1 MAGRSMAMMRFR
13 HFVYRSKKWVVN
25 CRREDFVKYDA
36 EKLHTNI
43 RLCSAHFEEE
53 MFVNALKKG

>member
-1 MAGRSMAMMRFR
+1 MSINGWKIDGDDD
-13 HFVYRSKKWVVN
+13 RSKKWVVN
-25 CRREDFVKYDA
+25 CRREDLVKYDA

-53 MFVNALKKG
+53 MFANALKKG